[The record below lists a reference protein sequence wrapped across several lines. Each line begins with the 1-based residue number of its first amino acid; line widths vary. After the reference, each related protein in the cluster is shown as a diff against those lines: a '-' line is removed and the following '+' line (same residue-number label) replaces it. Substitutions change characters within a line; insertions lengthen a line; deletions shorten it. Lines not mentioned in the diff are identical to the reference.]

1 MTATGLL
8 YNCLRLLG
16 ADVGYYVPNRL
27 DEGYG
32 LNDEA
37 LRQLAD
43 RGASMVI
50 SVDCGITSVAQART
64 AREVG
69 LELIITDH
77 HELAESR
84 AGRGGHCPSAAAG
97 IALSVWRTVRGG
109 DRFQAGVGSVPAGQ
123 QSQKVSPHMRD
134 FLLTA
139 MGLAALGTVAD
150 VVPLIDENRILV
162 RHGLT
167 SLHQSSL
174 AGLAALLDVTKL
186 KQKARL
192 TSEDVGFT
200 IAPRLNA
207 AGRLGQAQLG
217 VELLTTQSPERAR
230 RWPSIFINST
240 TAARVWSGAFIWPR
254 ARWPRSSSIR
264 RTNRRWSWP
273 VPAGTRA

>member
-1 MTATGLL
+1 M
-8 YNCLRLLG
+8 
-16 ADVGYYVPNRL
+16 
-27 DEGYG
+27 
-32 LNDEA
+32 
-37 LRQLAD
+37 
-43 RGASMVI
+43 I

-77 HELAESR
+77 HELAESVPDAAAIVHPR
-84 AGRGGHCPSAAAG
+84 LPGSLYPFGGLCGAG
-97 IALSVWRTVRGG
+97 IAFKLAWALCQRASN
-109 DRFQAGVGSVPAGQ
+109 
-123 QSQKVSPHMRD
+123 SQKVSPHMRE

-186 KQKARL
+186 KQKPRL

-217 VELLTTQSPERAR
+217 VELLTTQSPERAA

-254 ARWPRSSSIR
+254 ARWPRSSSIH
-264 RTNRRWSWP
+264 
-273 VPAGTRA
+273 